1 MYKGKLILCFTFFR
15 EIAFGGMVIGFFIK
29 LVLRIA
35 FFTLNPLWTSA
46 ATNIAIFAFGLV
58 SVIDRSMFISEIEA
72 EHGHLENEKKP
83 VPFSSWI
90 VIALG
95 IGAWFFMAQWLFGE
109 VSVISRY
116 TGTGFPSLSILP
128 VPGG

>member
-1 MYKGKLILCFTFFR
+1 MI
-15 EIAFGGMVIGFFIK
+15 IGFIVK

-35 FFTLNPLWTSA
+35 FVTLNPLWTSSG
-46 ATNIAIFAFGLV
+46 TNITIF
-58 SVIDRSMFISEIEA
+58 VIGIICVMDRSAVII
-72 EHGHLENEKKP
+72 GLNDKDNPENQPAKES
-83 VPFSSWI
+83 VPFSSWFT
-90 VIALG
+90 IALG

-116 TGTGFPSLSILP
+116 TGTGFPSWSILP